1 MNYTFKTKRLG
12 NNWYLDIDHEDPNSI
27 LLNEK
32 ISKTLTMIDKFN
44 RGELTIE
51 LSESYSIIRPNTIFI
66 NDDDLLNYFTVADN
80 MDIRFYVNDH
90 EFSISDEL
98 YTLLEYQF
106 NPNFHKT
113 VYTIEIFNWT
123 D

>member
-113 VYTIEIFNWT
+113 VYTIEIFN
-123 D
+123 